1 MSLARKEEQQSVS
14 RSNRFR
20 HRNERTTA
28 HTHATTTKQ
37 VYKGRRRCTG
47 QITAMK
53 FIVKQG
59 KSEKD
64 IRNLRQEIEILRR
77 LRHENIVQM
86 LDAFETRDHFVVVM
100 GELTG
105 ERRERETVWV
115 GPGRA
120 DGRTGGGEESSAAR
134 GGKS

>member
-1 MSLARKEEQQSVS
+1 
-14 RSNRFR
+14 
-20 HRNERTTA
+20 
-28 HTHATTTKQ
+28 

-64 IRNLRQEIEILRR
+64 IRNLRQEIEILRH
-77 LRHENIVQM
+77 LRHENIIQM

-100 GELTG
+100 GAPQRG
-105 ERRERETVWV
+105 
-115 GPGRA
+115 
-120 DGRTGGGEESSAAR
+120 AAPLL
-134 GGKS
+134 